1 MADKDVLTYTII
13 QADGLYPDDE
23 VENKLFA
30 PRPGQNYKLKYVQTN
45 LFHTSST
52 TMKPWSEIPEEL
64 RNQVDGIEVLKMP
77 FTAED
82 VKLFPRLKV

>member
-1 MADKDVLTYTII
+1 MANNRITII

-23 VENKLFA
+23 LENKLFA
-30 PRPGQNYKLKYVQTN
+30 PRPGQTYNVNYVQTK
-45 LFHTSST
+45 LYPSMATE
-52 TMKPWSEIPEEL
+52 MRPWSDIPEDL
-64 RNQVDGIEVLKMP
+64 RNQIDGIEVLKMP